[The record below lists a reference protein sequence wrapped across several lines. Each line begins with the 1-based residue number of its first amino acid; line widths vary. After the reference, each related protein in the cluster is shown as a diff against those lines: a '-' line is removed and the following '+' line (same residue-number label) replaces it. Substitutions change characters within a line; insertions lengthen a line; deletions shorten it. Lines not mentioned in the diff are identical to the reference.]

1 MKDLKETVCAKSS
14 DPVPG
19 AEKYQLR
26 NQAGSSSLSSGLNT
40 NEHHKTVTQ
49 GSCSVN
55 HVPCS
60 HEGSRH
66 STHNIDHPNG
76 LPVDVQADSHQPQQ
90 SSAHLSGNESNN
102 ARVIVHQVESQ

>member
-1 MKDLKETVCAKSS
+1 MKDLKETVFVKSS

-60 HEGSRH
+60 HEGSRR